1 MKNFNKKRI
10 LIGSAILVV
19 AMALI
24 YFLFIKKETQKVV
37 VETVKAEKGNISTVV
52 TATGTIQ
59 PTKQVAV
66 GTQVS
71 GVVKKIYVDFNSKV
85 KAGQLIAELDKT
97 NLIASVNE
105 AKANYNNALNEV
117 NYLEKIFARQ
127 AGLFKNKSISQN
139 DYDEALYK
147 LNNAK
152 GALEQRKYDLN
163 KMETNLGYAD
173 IYSPID
179 GIVLSKA
186 VDVGQTVAAS
196 FSTPTLFTIAEDLRQ
211 MQVEA
216 NVDEADIGNVK
227 IGQRVTFTVDAYQ
240 GEEFSGTVTQVRMN
254 ATTTSNVV
262 TYKVIVKA
270 DNPDE
275 KLLPGLTATISIYTL
290 ELKDVLTVSSQAFN
304 FNPNMQ
310 MLKSYN
316 AQFSSESPNNEQKM
330 GPPPSEKEQLTSNQ
344 HQKTLW
350 VKDSKGLHPTQVTV
364 GSNDGINTEII
375 NGLKT
380 GDEIAISMAYQVK
393 GMTAQKEGSSE
404 SPFMPKPPG
413 KKNSD
418 NSKKK

>member
-1 MKNFNKKRI
+1 MKKINKKSIFIGSGI
-10 LIGSAILVV
+10 LIVV
-19 AMALI
+19 LLLI
-24 YFLFIKKETQKVV
+24 YLFFIKKQPQKVSI
-37 VETVKAEKGNISTVV
+37 ETTRVEKGSISTTI

-71 GVVKKIYVDFNSKV
+71 GVVQKIYVDFNSKV
-85 KAGQLIAELDKT
+85 KAGQLLAELDKT
-97 NLIASVNE
+97 NLISSVNE
-105 AKANYNNALNEV
+105 AKANYNTALNEV
-117 NYLEKIFARQ
+117 KYLEKIFERQ
-127 AGLFKNKSISQN
+127 STLFKNKSISQN

-152 GALEQRKYDLN
+152 GTLEQRKFDLD
-163 KMETNLGYAD
+163 KMKSNLGYAD

-179 GIVLSKA
+179 GVVLSKS

-290 ELKDVLTVSSQAFN
+290 ELKDVLTLNAQAFN
-304 FNPNMQ
+304 FNPDME
-310 MLKSYN
+310 MVKVYN
-316 AQFSSESPNNEQKM
+316 AQFSDKPIENSIKNNTPQKD
-330 GPPPSEKEQLTSNQ
+330 K
-344 HQKTLW
+344 HKKTVW
-350 VKDSKGLHPTQVTV
+350 IKDASGIHPIEVTI
-364 GSNDGINTEII
+364 GSNDGINSEVVS
-375 NGLKT
+375 GLKQ
-380 GDEIAISMAYQVK
+380 GEEVVISMGYQTSATVIK
-393 GMTAQKEGSSE
+393 KDGTSE

-413 KKNSD
+413 KK
-418 NSKKK
+418 K

>member
-1 MKNFNKKRI
+1 MKKFNKKSI
-10 LIGSAILVV
+10 LIGSAVLVV
-19 AMALI
+19 AMVLI
-24 YFLFIKKETQKVV
+24 YFFFIKKETLKVV
-37 VETVKAEKGNISTVV
+37 VETVKVEKGDISTVV

-97 NLIASVNE
+97 NLIASVSQ

-117 NYLEKIFARQ
+117 NYQEKIFTRQ

-147 LNNAK
+147 LNNVK
-152 GALEQRKYDLN
+152 GSLEQSKYDLN

-179 GIVLSKA
+179 GVVLSKA

-196 FSTPTLFTIAEDLRQ
+196 FSTPTLFTIAEDLRE
-211 MQVEA
+211 MQVEV

-304 FNPNMQ
+304 FNPDMQ

-316 AQFSSESPNNEQKM
+316 AQFSGETSSDGPKM
-330 GPPPSEKEQLTSNQ
+330 GPPSEKKQPTSDK

-350 VKDSKGLHPTQVTV
+350 VKDSKGIHPVQVTV
-364 GSNDGINTEII
+364 GNNDGINTEII
-375 NGLKT
+375 SGLKL
-380 GDEIAISMAYQVK
+380 GDEVAISIAYQVK
-393 GMTAQKEGSSE
+393 GMVAQKEGSSE

-413 KKNSD
+413 KKSSD
-418 NSKKK
+418 TSKKK

>member
-1 MKNFNKKRI
+1 MKIILKKKKT
-10 LIGSAILVV
+10 V
-19 AMALI
+19 
-24 YFLFIKKETQKVV
+24 IKKQPQKVSI
-37 VETVKAEKGNISTVV
+37 ETTRVEKGSISTTI

-71 GVVKKIYVDFNSKV
+71 GVVQKIYVDFNSKV
-85 KAGQLIAELDKT
+85 KAGQLLAELDKT
-97 NLIASVNE
+97 NLISSVNE
-105 AKANYNNALNEV
+105 AKANYNTALNEV
-117 NYLEKIFARQ
+117 KYLEKIFERQ
-127 AGLFKNKSISQN
+127 STLFKNKSISQN

-152 GALEQRKYDLN
+152 GTLEQRKFDLD
-163 KMETNLGYAD
+163 KMKSNLGYAD

-179 GIVLSKA
+179 GVVLSKS

-270 DNPDE
+270 DNPDK

-290 ELKDVLTVSSQAFN
+290 ELKDVLTLNAQAFN
-304 FNPNMQ
+304 FNPDME
-310 MLKSYN
+310 MVKVYN
-316 AQFSSESPNNEQKM
+316 AQFSDKPVENSVRNTTPQKD
-330 GPPPSEKEQLTSNQ
+330 K
-344 HQKTLW
+344 HKKTVW
-350 VKDSKGLHPTQVTV
+350 IKDASGIHPIEVTI
-364 GSNDGINTEII
+364 GSNDGVNSEVVS
-375 NGLKT
+375 GLKQ
-380 GDEIAISMAYQVK
+380 GEEVVISMGYQTATTVVK
-393 GMTAQKEGSSE
+393 KDGTSE

-413 KKNSD
+413 KK
-418 NSKKK
+418 K

>member
-1 MKNFNKKRI
+1 MIKFNKKNV

-19 AMALI
+19 ATILV
-24 YFLFIKKETQKVV
+24 YFLFIKKEVRTVA
-37 VETVKAEKGNISTVV
+37 VETVKVERGDINTVV

-105 AKANYNNALNEV
+105 AKANYKNALNEV

-179 GIVLSKA
+179 GVILSKA

-240 GEEFSGTVTQVRMN
+240 GEEFSGTVTQVRLN

-304 FNPNMQ
+304 FNPDMQ
-310 MLKSYN
+310 MLKTYN
-316 AQFSSESPNNEQKM
+316 AQLSGEVPDAGLKM
-330 GPPPSEKEQLTSNQ
+330 GSNAPKEEAKTDK
-344 HQKTLW
+344 HQKTVW
-350 VKDSKGLHPTQVTV
+350 IKDAKGIHPARVTV
-364 GSNDGINTEII
+364 GSNDGINTEIT
-375 NGLKT
+375 GELKM
-380 GDEIAISMAYQVK
+380 GDEVTVSMAYQEKNNRTK
-393 GMTAQKEGSSE
+393 GEGSSD

-413 KKNSD
+413 KRGGDS
-418 NSKKK
+418 SKKK

>member
-1 MKNFNKKRI
+1 MIKINKKNI
-10 LIGSAILVV
+10 LIGSVILVAAAV
-19 AMALI
+19 LI
-24 YFLFIKKETQKVV
+24 YFLFLKKEVRTVV
-37 VETVKAEKGNISTVV
+37 VQTVKVERGDISTVV

-117 NYLEKIFARQ
+117 NYLEKIFTRQ

-179 GIVLSKA
+179 GVILSKA

-227 IGQRVTFTVDAYQ
+227 IGQRVKFTVDAYQ
-240 GEEFSGTVTQVRMN
+240 GEEFSGTVTQVRLN

-304 FNPNMQ
+304 FNPDMQ
-310 MLKSYN
+310 MLKTYN
-316 AQFSSESPNNEQKM
+316 AQFSGEIPDG
-330 GPPPSEKEQLTSNQ
+330 GPKIGSNTPKEEAKTDK
-344 HQKTLW
+344 HQKTVW
-350 VKDSKGLHPTQVTV
+350 VKDGKGIHPTQVTV
-364 GSNDGINTEII
+364 GSNDGINTEITG
-375 NGLKT
+375 GLKM
-380 GDEIAISMAYQVK
+380 GDEVAVSMGYQEKDKIAK
-393 GMTAQKEGSSE
+393 GEGSSD

-413 KKNSD
+413 KRSGD
-418 NSKKK
+418 SSKKR